1 MKMSF
6 LLCQHVS
13 VRASTVLSFLKG
25 QGFVGNASGQG
36 FGKIKL
42 PACSKHDA
50 KALDPFPKAST
61 GQSVNTKPIS
71 LCVIA
76 LQRRNGSTIL
86 QDISHPPGA
95 IELWMA
101 QPCELSGAPGGVIAL
116 PCRRKRNDEAFRLYC
131 VM

>member
-6 LLCQHVS
+6 LLCQYVS

-50 KALDPFPKAST
+50 KVLDPFPKASAR
-61 GQSVNTKPIS
+61 QSMNTKPIS

-101 QPCELSGAPGGVIAL
+101 QPCELAGTLDGLIDL
-116 PCRRKRNDEAFRLYC
+116 P
-131 VM
+131 